1 VGGIGTTL
9 GIRPGVT
16 NSANFRGKDPKLHS
30 QTKVGRKRSI
40 AVLLAGVVALTTF
53 AVAGSPAGAVTPL
66 PGKNP
71 ATCSSGADVASA
83 NIKWSKPVPSDDI
96 LGYIITISPG
106 SNAVFSDTPPP
117 FAVSGV
123 DTLTAKVLNL
133 VPGKKYTFTVQSTN
147 ADGNVNGTIP
157 ATSCGPEITIK
168 DTPPVVATPYVFGQ
182 NRDTIIRHF
191 QEFLQRDPNFSEL
204 AFWDRY
210 FFNSRTLIGSCGF
223 GGYGYNNPIQFA
235 LDTAVTSKIGPFC
248 ASSAAG
254 GTQSGPEIDLIN
266 FLIFGEDNAAQPFD
280 TGGQYDNY
288 DRKTYAGTAEPIT
301 RLYLAYFGRV
311 PEFSG
316 FKYWYTKYKAGR
328 SLSTISD
335 FFAKSSEFDRQYGE
349 LNDSD
354 YVTLVY
360 LNVLA
365 RNEDFGGQNFWRG
378 QLEGGLS
385 RGEVMTKFS
394 ESNEYKRI
402 TNYAV
407 KTIIIQAAMLGTTP
421 TKAELDTFV
430 NVLNGNWSI
439 WCIDNGRNEVVS
451 IDTNGSG
458 AFKLRLNYN
467 GDYTS
472 ATITAPATA
481 AKIET
486 ALENLANVG
495 VGNVTVAQ
503 AFNNAN
509 PPVAITG
516 RFNVT
521 FINKL
526 GEQNVTDL
534 QVTNAVAPAATI
546 AGITQGSD
554 VGFGY
559 TYIDFASEQLQASG
573 VINLDGG
580 VAVGAP
586 VSGTG
591 KCPQTN
597 TFGYHGQSVFID
609 GNDHLNNGVYA
620 APIPALIAAT
630 RNSPAYKVAVGK
642 TPAPLVVA

>member
-1 VGGIGTTL
+1 M
-9 GIRPGVT
+9 
-16 NSANFRGKDPKLHS
+16 
-30 QTKVGRKRSI
+30 
-40 AVLLAGVVALTTF
+40 
-53 AVAGSPAGAVTPL
+53 
-66 PGKNP
+66 
-71 ATCSSGADVASA
+71 
-83 NIKWSKPVPSDDI
+83 
-96 LGYIITISPG
+96 
-106 SNAVFSDTPPP
+106 
-117 FAVSGV
+117 
-123 DTLTAKVLNL
+123 
-133 VPGKKYTFTVQSTN
+133 
-147 ADGNVNGTIP
+147 
-157 ATSCGPEITIK
+157 
-168 DTPPVVATPYVFGQ
+168 VATPYVFGQ

-248 ASSAAG
+248 ATSAAG

-311 PEFSG
+311 PEFTG

-421 TKAELDTFV
+421 TKPELDTFV
-430 NVLNGNWSI
+430 NVMNGIWSV
-439 WCIDNGRNEVVS
+439 WCIDNGVANEIQTIS
-451 IDTNGSG
+451 TSG
-458 AFKLRLNYN
+458 VDAFTVMKLRFVTTGPAADHTTDNFFALS
-467 GDYTS
+467 S
-472 ATITAPATA
+472 AAQVQ
-481 AKIET
+481 T
-486 ALENLANVG
+486 ALENLPNIGA
-495 VGNVTVAQ
+495 GNVKVTGGGGTYQVEFIGTKAQTDVPLLESIKVAGNGTVNPTAVTQ
-503 AFNNAN
+503 ASSTNSDGSQYYEFGTEQIDKA
-509 PPVAITG
+509 TG
-516 RFNVT
+516 RIT
-521 FINKL
+521 L
-526 GEQNVTDL
+526 G
-534 QVTNAVAPAATI
+534 
-546 AGITQGSD
+546 S
-554 VGFGY
+554 
-559 TYIDFASEQLQASG
+559 AS
-573 VINLDGG
+573 
-580 VAVGAP
+580 AVGPHFA
-586 VSGTG
+586 GN
-591 KCPQTN
+591 CPQRANYAGELYYNSDTGLIGSGA
-597 TFGYHGQSVFID
+597 F
-609 GNDHLNNGVYA
+609 YA
-620 APIPALIAAT
+620 APIPALIAVT
-630 RNSPAYKVAVGK
+630 RNSPAYKAAVGK